1 MTCNDLAK
9 WVNDVLELEGEDIH
23 YLSHSL
29 NQPCQ
34 GPSATGFTSATSR
47 WWKPRKGA
55 ITTATRGRM

>member
-9 WVNDVLELEGEDIH
+9 WVNDVLELEGEDKYCEGKIY

-34 GPSATGFTSATSR
+34 GPSVTGCTSATSR
-47 WWKPRKGA
+47 
-55 ITTATRGRM
+55 